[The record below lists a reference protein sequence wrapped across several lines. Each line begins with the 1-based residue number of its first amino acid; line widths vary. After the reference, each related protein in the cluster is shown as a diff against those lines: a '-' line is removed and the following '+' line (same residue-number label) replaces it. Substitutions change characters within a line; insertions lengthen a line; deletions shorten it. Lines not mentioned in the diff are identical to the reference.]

1 VNCSVGEALSAL
13 ISKYLNCVIAAD
25 LPEIESFFGNFV
37 PRSKVREAVNALLGA
52 RELSFVPVGNRSLIQ
67 VTQEQPARQ
76 QGTR

>member
-1 VNCSVGEALSAL
+1 MGEALSAL

-25 LPEIESFFGNFV
+25 LQEIESFFGNLV

-52 RELSFVPVGNRSLIQ
+52 RELSFLPVGNRSLIQ

-76 QGTR
+76 PRSIVTP

>member
-1 VNCSVGEALSAL
+1 VGEALSAL

-25 LPEIESFFGNFV
+25 LQEIESFFGNFV

-76 QGTR
+76 PRSIVIP